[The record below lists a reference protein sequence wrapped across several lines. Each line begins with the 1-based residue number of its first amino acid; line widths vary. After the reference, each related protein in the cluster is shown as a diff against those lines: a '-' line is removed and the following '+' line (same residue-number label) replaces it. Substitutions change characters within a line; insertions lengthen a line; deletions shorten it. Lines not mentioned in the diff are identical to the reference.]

1 MLRMN
6 VTKLTLSVSP
16 VLVKKGK
23 RIAKKRNRSLSALIS
38 NFLENLEEPV
48 ISKTEFTPQIEQMCG
63 AYHLPKDKNEHDIR
77 FNSLI
82 KKHLHV

>member
-1 MLRMN
+1 MN
-6 VTKLTLSVSP
+6 VTKLTVSVSP

-23 RIAKKRNRSLSALIS
+23 RIAKRRRRSLSALIS
-38 NFLENLEEPV
+38 NFLENLEEPAN
-48 ISKTEFTPQIEQMCG
+48 SLKGFTPQIEQMCG
-63 AYHLPKDKNEHDIR
+63 AYRLPEGKNEDDIR

>member
-1 MLRMN
+1 MN
-6 VTKLTLSVSP
+6 AVKLTLSVSP

-23 RIAKKRNRSLSALIS
+23 RIAKKRRRSLSALIG
-38 NFLENLEEPV
+38 NFLENLEEP
-48 ISKTEFTPQIEQMCG
+48 INSPTEFTPQIEQMCG
-63 AYHLPKDKNEHDIR
+63 AYRLPEGKDEGDIR

>member
-1 MLRMN
+1 MN
-6 VTKLTLSVSP
+6 VTKLTLSILP

-23 RIAKKRNRSLSALIS
+23 RIAKRRGRSLSSLIS

-48 ISKTEFTPQIEQMCG
+48 NSPTEFTPQIEQMCG
-63 AYHLPKDKNEHDIR
+63 AYRLPEGKSEDDIR

>member
-1 MLRMN
+1 MN

-23 RIAKKRNRSLSALIS
+23 RVAKKRNRSLSALVS

-48 ISKTEFTPQIEQMCG
+48 NSPTEFAPQIEQMCG
-63 AYHLPKDKNEHDIR
+63 AYRLPEGKNEDDIR

-82 KKHLHV
+82 KKHIHV

>member
-1 MLRMN
+1 MN
-6 VTKLTLSVSP
+6 VAKLTLSVSP

-23 RIAKKRNRSLSALIS
+23 RIAKKRSRSLSALVS
-38 NFLENLEEPV
+38 NFLESLEEPV
-48 ISKTEFTPQIEQMCG
+48 NSLTEFTPQIEQMCG
-63 AYHLPKDKNEHDIR
+63 AYRLPEGKNEDDIR

>member
-1 MLRMN
+1 MN
-6 VTKLTLSVSP
+6 AVKLTISVSP

-23 RIAKKRNRSLSALIS
+23 RIAEKRSRSLSALIS

-48 ISKTEFTPQIEQMCG
+48 NSSTGLTPQIEQMCG
-63 AYHLPKDKNEHDIR
+63 AYRLPEGKGEGDIR